1 MRISDWS
8 SDVCSSDL
16 IYGIA
21 LGVVAT
27 YVFHFVLFG
36 VFATRIGLGQLFLD
50 CAAFVAGRFAGGPAK
65 VSIFGSALFGMIS
78 GSSVANTVTVG
89 SLTIPAMIRLG
100 YTRHFAAEVESASS
114 TGGQITPPILG
125 AAAFLMIARKST
137 RLNSTH

>member
-16 IYGIA
+16 
-21 LGVVAT
+21 
-27 YVFHFVLFG
+27 
-36 VFATRIGLGQLFLD
+36 

-100 YTRHFAAEVESASS
+100 YKRHFAAAVESASS
-114 TGGQITPPILG
+114 TGGQIPPPIMG
-125 AAAFLMIARKST
+125 AAAFLMIEFLGLPYPTILLAALVT
-137 RLNSTH
+137 AFLPFFGGLLP